1 MYKRRW
7 IGLVA
12 IIILN
17 VVVGMT
23 FVWFGPIADSTAK
36 EFGFTL
42 NQVNWLGTCVN
53 VTYLP
58 CAVLVPN
65 MYTRLGLRRSCYIGG
80 ALLTIAAWIRYA
92 GTARS
97 LSVGGAYTLILIAQ
111 LCSGFI
117 VPIFQVLIPGYSEK
131 WFDLRQRTTATMLM
145 SVANPIGSALGQL
158 ISPLIG
164 SPRQS
169 LLVLAIILSV
179 ATPCIFL
186 VQETPPTPPTR
197 AAAQGNPS
205 FWSFIRALAGREP
218 KELATYMTSRQRTD
232 FAIMWL
238 IFGVLVAVI
247 TAFSILSAQYLE
259 PFGYS
264 STIAGLMGA
273 TILLVGLVST
283 IITAPIFDRILT
295 HQLALTCKCLCP
307 LIGGGWLSLIWA
319 IRRHDTG
326 ALFAIMAAIGA
337 SSLTLLP
344 VALELAVELTRNANA
359 STAMLWASSNLFS
372 IILVLV
378 QGALRDGPDASPP
391 YSMHRATIFQG
402 TAVSAAVVLIFF
414 MEGKQTRRSA
424 DERAQAHHA
433 VPGHEMVEPRIRE
446 SLIDIHAEEGYSKG
460 TALS

>member
-7 IGLVA
+7 VGLVA
-12 IIILN
+12 IIVLN

-23 FVWFGPIADSTAK
+23 FVWFGPIADITAK

-42 NQVNWLGTCVN
+42 DQVNWLGTCVN

-65 MYTRLGLRRSCYIGG
+65 LYARLGLRRTCYIGG
-80 ALLTIAAWIRYA
+80 ALLTTAAWIRYA
-92 GTARS
+92 GTASS

-111 LCSGFI
+111 LCSGLI

-186 VQETPPTPPTR
+186 VHETPPTPPTR
-197 AAAQGNPS
+197 AASLGNPS

-218 KELATYMTSRQRTD
+218 KELATYMTFRQRTD

-238 IFGVLVAVI
+238 IFGVLVAVV

-264 STIAGLMGA
+264 STTAGLMGA

-319 IRRHDTG
+319 IRQHNTG
-326 ALFAIMAAIGA
+326 ALFAIMAIIGA
-337 SSLTLLP
+337 CSLTLLP

-378 QGALRDGPDASPP
+378 QNSLREGPSATLP
-391 YSMHRATIFQG
+391 YSMHRAIEFQG
-402 TAVSAAVVLIFF
+402 ILVVVIVAFVLLLKG
-414 MEGKQTRRSA
+414 EQTRRVA
-424 DERAQAHHA
+424 DEQAQVQQIDSDVVMAGYRAQN
-433 VPGHEMVEPRIRE
+433 R
-446 SLIDIHAEEGYSKG
+446 
-460 TALS
+460 